1 MEHLIPIL
9 AISFSAC
16 SVIAIV
22 MLVTTFFWTKAEA
35 LWFRIIT
42 SIFAYIATMIL
53 WILPALFDGW
63 LSLDF
68 GITLYLFSLLTIA
81 IGTYSI
87 VKAFRIKRRLQELLT
102 GEIDSIK
109 DNPEGFG
116 SKKAVDT
123 TRVYKY

>member
-1 MEHLIPIL
+1 
-9 AISFSAC
+9 
-16 SVIAIV
+16 
-22 MLVTTFFWTKAEA
+22 
-35 LWFRIIT
+35 
-42 SIFAYIATMIL
+42 MIL

-63 LSLDF
+63 LPLDF